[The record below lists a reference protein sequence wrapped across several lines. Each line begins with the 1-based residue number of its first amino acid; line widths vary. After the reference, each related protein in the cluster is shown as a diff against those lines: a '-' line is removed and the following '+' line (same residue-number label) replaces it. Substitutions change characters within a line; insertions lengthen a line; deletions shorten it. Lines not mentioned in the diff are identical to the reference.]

1 MYLLHNS
8 VYYLPVCV
16 CQTMVLNTVYDVN
29 DDTEGLVP
37 AIDRVCQ
44 EAADAVEAGY
54 TLLVLSDKK
63 AGQNFVPI
71 R

>member
-1 MYLLHNS
+1 
-8 VYYLPVCV
+8 
-16 CQTMVLNTVYDVN
+16 MVLNTVYDVN

>member
-1 MYLLHNS
+1 MCFL
-8 VYYLPVCV
+8 
-16 CQTMVLNTVYDVN
+16 QTKVLNTVYDVE

-37 AIDRVCQ
+37 AIDHVCQ
-44 EAADAVEAGY
+44 EAAEAVQDGY